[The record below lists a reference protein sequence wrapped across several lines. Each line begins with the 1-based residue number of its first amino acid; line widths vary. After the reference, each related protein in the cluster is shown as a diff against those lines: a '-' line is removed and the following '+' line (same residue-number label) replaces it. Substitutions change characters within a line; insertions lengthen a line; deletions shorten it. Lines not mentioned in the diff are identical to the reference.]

1 MKLFALASFAFLFG
15 PSCEQAAPAPAGAGG
30 GADPTPAAATA
41 DCTANAAAAP
51 RADDVRQHVDVGDA
65 PVRGAADAAVTLV
78 VFSDFQCPYCARAET
93 TVTELLR
100 LYPGRLR
107 VVFKEHPLP
116 MHDKAR
122 LAAKA
127 ALAAGDQGRFWEM
140 HDSLFTRDCTLD
152 RAGLE
157 ACATHLGLDLRRFDA
172 SLDDPRLEARVAA
185 DEAQGQTL
193 SVTGTPT
200 FFIDGRRIIGAQPI
214 EQFEAII
221 DEELGHA
228 R

>member
-1 MKLFALASFAFLFG
+1 MKLVALASFAFLFG
-15 PSCEQAAPAPAGAGG
+15 PSCEQAAPAPAGA
-30 GADPTPAAATA
+30 DPAPTA
-41 DCTANAAAAP
+41 DCTATAAAAAP
-51 RADDVRQHVDVGDA
+51 RADDVRQRVDVGDA
-65 PVRGAADAAVTLV
+65 PVRGPADASVTIV
-78 VFSDFQCPYCARAET
+78 VFSDFQCPYCSRAEGT
-93 TVTELLR
+93 LTELQR

-107 VVFKEHPLP
+107 IVFKEHPLP

-140 HDSLFTRDCTLD
+140 HDSLFSRECTLD
-152 RAGLE
+152 RAGLD
-157 ACATHLGLDLRRFDA
+157 ACASHLKLDMRRFDA
-172 SLDDPRLEARVAA
+172 ALDDPSLEARVAS

-200 FFIDGRRIIGAQPI
+200 FFVDGRRIVGAQPV

-228 R
+228 H